1 MLNGFPSAVF
11 IKKKK
16 ECFWSCANPSV
27 SKVWI
32 KLFHLESFASDPFL
46 WCLIIISPAWLY
58 LSFCRGHQLMGDM
71 WALEQLDRRTK
82 WEKLG
87 QEVCVCGT
95 VCSRVC
101 EFIVET
107 IDSVVGFFFW
117 ATDSSDVVLLV
128 CKDKDI
134 LWQGINAIVRLEWE
148 WKLQGLKMEEWFE
161 IADHW
166 PWGGFLRTANRK
178 RAPLP
183 SIKHGS
189 LRLRGF
195 VCDLR
200 PAGRGS
206 ARIGRD
212 YTVNAVLK

>member
-1 MLNGFPSAVF
+1 MLNGLPSAVF
-11 IKKKK
+11 LKKKKK
-16 ECFWSCANPSV
+16 ECFWSRANPSV

-107 IDSVVGFFFW
+107 IDSVVGFYFGPQF
-117 ATDSSDVVLLV
+117 LV
-128 CKDKDI
+128 MLYYQFVRIRIFCGKASMPLCAWSESGNYKD
-134 LWQGINAIVRLEWE
+134 
-148 WKLQGLKMEEWFE
+148 
-161 IADHW
+161 
-166 PWGGFLRTANRK
+166 
-178 RAPLP
+178 
-183 SIKHGS
+183 
-189 LRLRGF
+189 
-195 VCDLR
+195 
-200 PAGRGS
+200 
-206 ARIGRD
+206 
-212 YTVNAVLK
+212 